1 MTLNRQMGLAAVA
14 IGLVALLAPALASAQ
29 VFQISKQEL
38 IDYTAGNPFGRFDD
52 GRPKVPDEYM
62 ERAKGMSAEDV
73 WTIMSRKNY
82 NNQYADGFLVLHPN
96 KKLIGRAFTAQFMPF
111 REDVD
116 KVAQAKAKA
125 AGLSSLRNQTVIDM
139 LQPGD
144 VLVVDLFGKKEGGT
158 IVGDNLFYYIYKTTK
173 TGGVVID
180 GSVRDLEG
188 LSEIDMAAYFRNV
201 HPTPI
206 DSVMLTGINVP
217 VRIGGTTVMPGDMV
231 FGDKEGIYFIPPQ
244 MVKEVCDN
252 ADEIHVHDEWTKK
265 KFDEGKYK
273 SSDIYGSPKDP
284 ELKKEYADYLKKR
297 LAEIR
302 QARQK

>member
-1 MTLNRQMGLAAVA
+1 MTLNRQIGLAAA
-14 IGLVALLAPALASAQ
+14 ALGLVALLATAPASAQ

-38 IDYTAGNPFGRFDD
+38 IDYTAENPFGRFDD

-82 NNQYADGFLVLHPN
+82 NNQYADGFMVLHPN

-206 DSVMLTGINVP
+206 SSVMLTGINVP

-302 QARQK
+302 KARQK